1 MTLDTPSAAH
11 NDNNDTAVVRRF
23 YQAFLTGD
31 VATLDSLMTDDVS
44 FHVPGTGSNAG
55 DYRGKEAVFGFFG
68 KAASATGGSLKLELL
83 DVMAGQHHVAAVAT
97 YRAERE
103 GRPPLQ
109 NNLVQLMKLQGGR
122 IAQSWF
128 HSRNQYEVD
137 AFWA

>member
-1 MTLDTPSAAH
+1 MNPQTP
-11 NDNNDTAVVRRF
+11 TAVVRRF
-23 YQAFLTGD
+23 YQAFVAGD
-31 VATLDSLMTDDVS
+31 MPTIAELMTDDVS

-55 DYRGKEAVFGFFG
+55 DYQGKDAVFGFFG
-68 KAASATGGSLKLELL
+68 QAVAKTGGSLKLELL
-83 DVMAGQHHVAAVAT
+83 DVMAGEDHVAALAT

-103 GRPPLQ
+103 GRAPLQ
-109 NNLVQLMKLQGGR
+109 NNLVHLIKLRDGR

>member
-1 MTLDTPSAAH
+1 MNPETS
-11 NDNNDTAVVRRF
+11 TAIVRRF
-23 YQAFLTGD
+23 YQAFVDGD
-31 VATLDSLMTDDVS
+31 MATIDGLMTDDVS

-55 DYRGKEAVFGFFG
+55 DYQGKQAVFGFFG
-68 KAASATGGSLKLELL
+68 QAAAKTGGSLKLELL
-83 DVMAGQHHVAAVAT
+83 DVLAGDNHVAALAT

-103 GRPPLQ
+103 GRKPLQ
-109 NNLVQLMKLQGGR
+109 NNLVQLMRLRDGR

>member
-1 MTLDTPSAAH
+1 MTLDTSSSASGIVH
-11 NDNNDTAVVRRF
+11 RF
-23 YQAFLTGD
+23 YQAFVAGD
-31 VATLDSLMTDDVS
+31 LATVDQLMTDDVS

-55 DYRGKEAVFGFFG
+55 DYLGKEAVFGFFG
-68 KAASATGGSLKLELL
+68 KAATASGGSLKLELQ
-83 DVMAGQHHVAAVAT
+83 DVMVGKDHVAALAT

-103 GRPPLQ
+103 GRAPLQ
-109 NNLVQLMKLQGGR
+109 NNLVQLMKLRDGR

>member
-1 MTLDTPSAAH
+1 MNPDTPSSA
-11 NDNNDTAVVRRF
+11 TAVVRRF
-23 YQAFLTGD
+23 YQAFVTGD
-31 VATLDSLMTDDVS
+31 MATVDSLMTEDVS

-55 DYRGKEAVFGFFG
+55 DYQDKEAVFGFFG
-68 KAASATGGSLKLELL
+68 KPVDTTGGSLKLVLL
-83 DVMAGQHHVAAVAT
+83 DVMAGEDHVAALAN

-103 GRPPLQ
+103 GRAPLQ
-109 NNLVQLMKLQGGR
+109 NNLVQLMKLRDGR